1 MIEIRYKNKAI
12 GLLIRKISTGSL
24 PQTKDKEPL
33 QLITLKHPKGK
44 YLVAHM
50 HKPVKLQT
58 GRVQECVIMRKGRV
72 RMDLYGPDKKLFKK
86 IILKAGDVF
95 VLQNGG
101 HSFHFLED
109 SEFIELKNGPR
120 AESKVLI

>member
-1 MIEIRYKNKAI
+1 MIEICYKNKAI

-24 PQTKDKEPL
+24 PQTKDNEPL
-33 QLITLKHPKGK
+33 QLITIKHPKGK

-50 HKPVKLQT
+50 HKSVKLQT
-58 GRVQECVIMRKGRV
+58 SRVQECVVMRKGRV
-72 RMDLYGPDKKLFKK
+72 RMDLYGSDKKWFKRV
-86 IILKAGDVF
+86 ILRAGDVF
-95 VLQNGG
+95 ILQNGG
-101 HSFHFLED
+101 HSFSFLED